1 MRNFLLV
8 AVLATGGGT
17 TVHATEPTGACF
29 QVIEGQP
36 DVAPAAPILV
46 DRCSGKSF
54 VLSRGRSG
62 SRTYKW
68 VAIGKAADV
77 SPRAARRATTG
88 PSSSIRVGDT
98 KGCFT
103 FNGRSYCP

>member
-8 AVLATGGGT
+8 AVLAMAGPT
-17 TVHATEPTGACF
+17 TAHATEPRGICY

-36 DVAPAAPILV
+36 NVAPAAPILV

-62 SRTYKW
+62 SRTYEW
-68 VAIGKAADV
+68 VAIRKAAE
-77 SPRAARRATTG
+77 SLKATRSAAAG
-88 PSSSIRVGDT
+88 SSSKIEAGDR
-98 KGCFT
+98 KGCFK
-103 FNGRSYCP
+103 FNGRSFCP